1 MATWA
6 LTTFTTPADLVK
18 IEEEI
23 LRFTSRGTTTYSAE
37 ALDIAATTPTTTGID
52 IRNGKG
58 IVELV
63 GKVNTTGLIK
73 DGQSLTVSVQD
84 SDDDITYAE
93 IHKGQR
99 VYYRAASGSDITLTA
114 DDILFRWVVPSD
126 SEDYIKAVITS
137 NSASS
142 GKVDIYVVS
151 RWASKITLGK
161 SFMGDD
167 IERMLINAGFNVNEA
182 DDEVLLDLINN
193 KEIFNS
199 CNLYLVLSLIFEDLM
214 TSGDDTDIFK
224 LKANRYYTRYKDK
237 LEIAFGLK
245 DIDINEDGTT
255 DIYKDQSIATPR
267 KVR

>member
-23 LRFTSRGTTTYSAE
+23 TRFTSIGTTTYSAE

-52 IRNGKG
+52 ISNGKG

-63 GKVNTTGLIK
+63 GVVNTTGLIK
-73 DGQSLTVSVQD
+73 DGQSLTISVQD
-84 SDDDITYAE
+84 SEDTTYAE

-126 SEDYIKAVITS
+126 SEDYIKAIITS

-151 RWASKITLGK
+151 RWASKITLAK
-161 SFMGDD
+161 AFMGDD
-167 IERMLINAGFNVNEA
+167 LERMLINAGFNVNEA

-193 KEIFNS
+193 KDIFDYCS
-199 CNLYLVLSLIFEDLM
+199 HYLTLSLVFEDLM

-224 LKANRYYTRYKDK
+224 LKADRYYTRYKDK

-245 DIDINEDGTT
+245 DIDLNEDGTT
-255 DIYKDQSIATPR
+255 DIYKDQSLATLR